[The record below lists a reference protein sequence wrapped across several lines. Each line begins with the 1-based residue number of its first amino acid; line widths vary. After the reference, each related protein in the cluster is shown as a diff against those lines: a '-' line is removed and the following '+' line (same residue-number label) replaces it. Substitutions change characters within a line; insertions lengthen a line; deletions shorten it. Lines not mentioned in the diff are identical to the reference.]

1 MFNYF
6 LMDESGSMA
15 SSMEASMIGVW
26 SRVRKRNLPGKGKK
40 FQYAWRFS
48 DGESGFIVQNKAKN
62 NKQFRM
68 YLDSNDDGILNRSD
82 RLIVGGK
89 LSQGFR
95 TAKRG
100 DLIDFADSALITAKP
115 FEQDSGGHDHS
126 SHNHSSH
133 DHSGD
138 DQTMNTP
145 LGINE
150 LGYEHLSFLNS
161 EMNQVFHD
169 HGAAHAHAHFQG
181 MV

>member
-1 MFNYF
+1 
-6 LMDESGSMA
+6 
-15 SSMEASMIGVW
+15 
-26 SRVRKRNLPGKGKK
+26 
-40 FQYAWRFS
+40 
-48 DGESGFIVQNKAKN
+48 
-62 NKQFRM
+62 M

-95 TAKRG
+95 KAKRG

-126 SHNHSSH
+126 SHDHSSH